1 MAKNKVHRKVK
12 VSGKSRKGMTRP
24 ARKPAI
30 TRFSDGAATK
40 AQISQGSTARAQ
52 VRVQVK
58 ISKPNEQNQSK
69 KQAQPKSP
77 VKKFDMAP
85 VNAEMKRRAERRE
98 KQPEF
103 SEQPVISAREIKEQ
117 EIAKVISATTRSFSQ
132 EKRHRRHYRKM
143 GFGFRRVVLAMA
155 CAAVAVFA
163 IVYFVNVNSPDI
175 SMKVAAMQTGIDAHY
190 PNYVPRDYN
199 LSDITSENG
208 KITLNFRND
217 TTGDAFSLIEEK
229 SDWNTNMLLN
239 EFVRPNFGDNYT
251 VVSDNGFN
259 IYISNGNAAWVND
272 GIFYRIVVK
281 AGILTKK
288 QISTIAAKL

>member
-1 MAKNKVHRKVK
+1 MAKSKVHRKVK

-24 ARKPAI
+24 VRKPKI
-30 TRFSDGAATK
+30 TRFSDGAVEKIQVSQKQTSQK
-40 AQISQGSTARAQ
+40 AQGQ
-52 VRVQVK
+52 VQVK
-58 ISKPNEQNQSK
+58 ISKPK
-69 KQAQPKSP
+69 KQTPKKQ

-98 KQPEF
+98 RQPEF
-103 SEQPVISAREIKEQ
+103 SERPVASAREIKEQ
-117 EIAKVISATTRSFSQ
+117 EIAKAISATTRSFSQ

-143 GFGFRRVVLAMA
+143 GFGFRRAVLAMA

-229 SDWNTNMLLN
+229 SDWNTNTLLN
-239 EFVRPNFGDNYT
+239 EFVKPNFGDNYT
-251 VVSDNGFN
+251 VISESGFN
-259 IYISNGNAAWVND
+259 IYLSNGNAAWMND

-281 AGILTKK
+281 AGTLTKK

>member
-1 MAKNKVHRKVK
+1 MTQSKVHRKAK

-24 ARKPAI
+24 VRKPAI
-30 TRFSDGAATK
+30 TRFSDGAVTK
-40 AQISQGSTARAQ
+40 AQVSQGSTAGAQ
-52 VRVQVK
+52 GQVQVK
-58 ISKPNEQNQSK
+58 ISKPKKQVPK
-69 KQAQPKSP
+69 KQA
-77 VKKFDMAP
+77 KKFDMAP

-117 EIAKVISATTRSFSQ
+117 EIAKAISATTRSFSQ

-190 PNYVPRDYN
+190 PNYVPRDYS

-229 SDWNTNMLLN
+229 SDWNTNTLLN
-239 EFVRPNFGDNYT
+239 EFVKPNFGDNYT
-251 VVSDNGFN
+251 VASDNGFN

-281 AGILTKK
+281 AGTLTKK

>member
-1 MAKNKVHRKVK
+1 MTKSKVHRKAK

-24 ARKPAI
+24 VREPKI
-30 TRFSDGAATK
+30 TRFSDGAVEKIQVSQKQTSQK
-40 AQISQGSTARAQ
+40 AQNQ
-52 VRVQVK
+52 VKVK
-58 ISKPNEQNQSK
+58 ISKAKKRVQSK
-69 KQAQPKSP
+69 EQIKR
-77 VKKFDMAP
+77 FDVTP
-85 VNAEMKRRAERRE
+85 VNAEMRRRAERRE

-103 SEQPVISAREIKEQ
+103 SEQPVVSAREIKER
-117 EIAKVISATTRSFSQ
+117 EIAKAISATTRSFSK
-132 EKRHRRHYRKM
+132 EKHHRRHYRKI
-143 GFGFRRVVLAMA
+143 GFGFRRAVLAMA

-229 SDWNTNMLLN
+229 SDWNTNMLYE
-239 EFVRPNFGDNYT
+239 EFVKSNFGSNYT
-251 VVSDNGFN
+251 VISDNGFSV
-259 IYISNGNAAWVND
+259 YISGSNAAWVND

-281 AGILTKK
+281 SGTLTKK